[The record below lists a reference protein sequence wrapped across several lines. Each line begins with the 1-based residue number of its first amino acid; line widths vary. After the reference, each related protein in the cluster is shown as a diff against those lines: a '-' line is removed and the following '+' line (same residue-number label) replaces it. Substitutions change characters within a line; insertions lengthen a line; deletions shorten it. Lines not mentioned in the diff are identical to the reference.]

1 MSWYHRNEAA
11 VSEAETLRAVDLV
24 EVLDSEE
31 GALAP
36 DLEEEGQPLARSRI
50 NKAKVVYRQASIIPL
65 VARSHNN
72 HSNLLHPLGEQ
83 RSNPR
88 NRP

>member
-1 MSWYHRNEAA
+1 MSWYRRNEAA
-11 VSEAETLRAVDLV
+11 VSEAEALRVVDLV

-31 GALAP
+31 E
-36 DLEEEGQPLARSRI
+36 DQPSDRSRI
-50 NKAKVVYRQASIIPL
+50 NKAKVVHRQASIILL

-72 HSNLLHPLGEQ
+72 HSNLQHPLEEQ
-83 RSNPR
+83 HSKPR

>member
-1 MSWYHRNEAA
+1 MSWYRRNEAT
-11 VSEAETLRAVDLV
+11 VSEAEALRAVDLV

-31 GALAP
+31 GAP
-36 DLEEEGQPLARSRI
+36 EDSEEEGQPSDRSQI
-50 NKAKVVYRQASIIPL
+50 NKAKAVHRQASIIPL

-72 HSNLLHPLGEQ
+72 HSNLLHPLEEQ
-83 RSNPR
+83 HSNPR